1 MLHHD
6 VQRRGC
12 FSSGAKRRAAR
23 LRDPWVVSGCVRVPL
38 QRTLRGIASQL
49 DDLDPE
55 VAWEEFVC
63 VIMVDGREKMHA
75 TVAELVQ
82 NDMKLYDPKLLKD
95 QMEGMVRAATREPGP
110 PALCA
115 SPTVVSDV
123 LERPC
128 APVA

>member
-1 MLHHD
+1 M
-6 VQRRGC
+6 
-12 FSSGAKRRAAR
+12 
-23 LRDPWVVSGCVRVPL
+23 RVPL

-95 QMEGMVRAATREPGP
+95 QMEGMVRAATREPGS

-115 SPTVVSDV
+115 SLTVASDV